1 MRKKSIIQLIFF
13 LIVLIIIGLLLD
25 FIIEKGVKRSEI
37 SWTGKVNKIC
47 SQINE
52 PQIAI
57 FGSSVGEVGISPII
71 LSQQL
76 KKSAYNFSIDGTPFI
91 QYEGLIKEFLN
102 KNEKTEIVVLA
113 EAYFSLSS
121 KNEITEIQRYL
132 ANINNDNVYNSL
144 FFIQPDLAWKC
155 RHLPLY
161 KYITTDHTYFMN
173 AFDGYKRYFSGNEL
187 IDSNF
192 GQRPVDRN
200 WEVDEDLKI
209 KESKYFDIIIDSHI
223 VNKYDFIL
231 KKTKNKNKKTFIV
244 LMPVFKL
251 VSKKYTNLEPVRK
264 ELYNLAKNNN
274 VTFLDFTTL
283 ELCNQKEYFYNSN
296 HLNRKGSSIIS
307 NILADSI
314 CGIK

>member
-1 MRKKSIIQLIFF
+1 MRKKSIRQLIFF
-13 LIVLIIIGLLLD
+13 LIVLIVIGLLLD

-47 SQINE
+47 SQKNE

-57 FGSSVGEVGISPII
+57 FGSSVGEVGISPMI
-71 LSQQL
+71 LSREL
-76 KKSAYNFSIDGTPFI
+76 KKNVYNFSIDGTPFI

-102 KNEKTEIVVLA
+102 KNEKTEIIVLA
-113 EAYFSLSS
+113 EAYFSLSP

-144 FFIQPDLAWKC
+144 LYIQPDLAWKC
-155 RHLPLY
+155 RYLPLY
-161 KYITTDHTYFMN
+161 KYITTDQTYFMN

-209 KESKYFDIIIDSHI
+209 KESKYFDIIIDSQI
-223 VNKYDFIL
+223 VNKYDSIL
-231 KKTKNKNKKTFIV
+231 KKTKKKNKKTVIV
-244 LMPVFKL
+244 LMPVFTM

-264 ELYNLAKNNN
+264 ALYNLAKNNN
-274 VTFLDFTTL
+274 VKFLDFTTL

-296 HLNRKGSSIIS
+296 HLNRKGASIIS

-314 CGIK
+314 RCIK